1 MPPLPAALY
10 VAFDVF
16 PRAKGSSTHIAS
28 MVQALAR
35 NYGRVRLLCLGTEEM
50 PAFQQE
56 GSIAIYRYRGRH
68 RHLLRRATAFAQ
80 FVTRHGQQLAGQ
92 LRIAAFRDPWGGYPL
107 LRANPGC
114 PTLFEVNALPSWEIA
129 YSRPG
134 WEDDA
139 ALMAKLED
147 MERRCLSECSRILCV
162 SSVTRRALIQR
173 GCDAGK
179 IEVIPNTV
187 DNVFAAPPSC
197 TIPALEEGDW
207 AGYIGGLQAWQGV
220 DSLLEAFALTSHG
233 RLLILPGDSLR
244 AMGYL
249 ENRITQL
256 RLRNRVMIHSAI
268 THSEVAGVM
277 ARLRFTVVPLADT
290 PRNTVQGCCPIKLV
304 ESMAAG
310 TPLVASDLAVVREW
324 VTHGREG
331 LLVEPGD
338 RRGWALAMETL
349 FRDEVLR
356 RTLGAAARR
365 RAEQCFSWNGIH
377 TQLDGI
383 FERTLGTNHEEE
395 AVKTGRPDAGSAP
408 GDRHAPDQRAL
419 QPEAPR

>member
-1 MPPLPAALY
+1 MAELPAALY

-56 GSIAIYRYRGRH
+56 GPIEIYRYRGRH
-68 RHLLRRATAFAQ
+68 RHLLRRATAFAG
-80 FVTRHGQQLAGQ
+80 FVTGHTQQLAGQ
-92 LRIAAFRDPWGGYPL
+92 LTFAAFRDPWGGYPL
-107 LRANPGC
+107 LRANPRC

-134 WEDDA
+134 WEDDP

-147 MERRCLSECSRILCV
+147 MERRCLRDCSRILCV
-162 SSVTRRALIQR
+162 SSVTRRALVRR

-187 DNVFAAPPSC
+187 DDVFSTPPSC
-197 TIPALEEGDW
+197 AIPAIEEGDW
-207 AGYIGGLQAWQGV
+207 AGYIGGLQPWQGV
-220 DSLLEAFALTSHG
+220 DSLLEAFALTSRG

-244 AMGYL
+244 AKGYL

-256 RLRNRVMIHSAI
+256 RLRDRVMIHSAI
-268 THSEVAGVM
+268 THAEVAGVM

-304 ESMAAG
+304 ESMGAG
-310 TPLVASDLAVVREW
+310 TPPVASDLAVVREW
-324 VTHGREG
+324 VTHDREG

-349 FRDEVLR
+349 FRDEELR
-356 RTLGAAARR
+356 RRLGAAARL
-365 RAEQCFSWNGIH
+365 RAGQCFSWNGIH
-377 TQLDGI
+377 RQLDGL
-383 FERTLGTNHEEE
+383 FDRTLGTNHEEE
-395 AVKTGRPDAGSAP
+395 AAKTGRSDAGSAP
-408 GDRHAPDQRAL
+408 GDRDPPDQWKLHSQAS
-419 QPEAPR
+419 